1 MPIILSLFL
10 CLSILFYPA
19 LHFLLPYPQMHLI
32 RAEYFLVV
40 TVIIFFGGAK
50 IFETFTLFK
59 SEISLLFTILFLSMF
74 GMIYQGMVVG
84 PVSASDLMV
93 VPRLILYFLIF
104 IFSGIASIKI
114 RSFSNSLFLLY
125 SICGIFIAIT
135 FMQYYNLF
143 GINEIIRPFSRESE
157 AVEKMVLLVEQ
168 AGWRRALGTLG
179 NPNYWGLALT
189 MFACVVSYRLFWQ
202 NRWIYAP
209 LLLGLMGSIWLT
221 GSRSA
226 LASYVGALFVG
237 GGLLLVAIKK
247 RPSLT
252 VAAFLFILALA
263 AIARLDLSSEAQTS
277 DRFSLKKL
285 NTLEMRVATWGRIWN
300 EMSKNPISFAIGQGT
315 RKEVNIVGYADNSY
329 VKLLREHGLFGLIP
343 YLFLIGLM
351 IRRTLKLVKTIDDD
365 NRAWP
370 GGLLLL
376 LLAWAIFDLAADT
389 WYSPRLMAVVF
400 GLYAFVHTVG
410 ANRLSDNRA
419 QPSIAATDKKNGP
432 PFSRPASAQLHRP
445 GGRYVQ

>member
-1 MPIILSLFL
+1 
-10 CLSILFYPA
+10 
-19 LHFLLPYPQMHLI
+19 MHLI
-32 RAEYFLVV
+32 RAEYFLILI
-40 TVIIFFGGAK
+40 VILFFGGAK
-50 IFETFTLFK
+50 IFRVFDLFK
-59 SEISLLFTILFLSMF
+59 SEITIIFAILFFSMF
-74 GMIYQGMVVG
+74 GMLYQSMVIG
-84 PVSASDLMV
+84 TISASDLMV
-93 VPRLILYFLIF
+93 VPRLTLYFIIF
-104 IFSGIASIKI
+104 IFSAILSFKT
-114 RSFSNSLFLLY
+114 RSYGESLLTLY
-125 SICGIFIAIT
+125 LMCGIFIAIT

-143 GINEIIRPFSRESE
+143 GINEIVRPFSRESE
-157 AVEKMVLLVEQ
+157 AAEKMVLLVEQ

-189 MFACVVSYRLFWQ
+189 IFACIVSYRLFWE

-209 LLLGLMGSIWLT
+209 LLLGLLGSIWLT

-226 LASYVGALFVG
+226 LGSYVGALVVG
-237 GGLLLVAIKK
+237 GSLLLVTVRK
-247 RPSLT
+247 RPSLM

-263 AIARLDLSSEAQTS
+263 AITRLDLSSEAQTS
-277 DRFSLKKL
+277 DRFSLEKL
-285 NTLEMRVATWGRIWN
+285 NTLQMRVATWGRIWN
-300 EMSKNPISFAIGQGT
+300 EMSENPISFAIGQGT

-329 VKLLREHGLFGLIP
+329 VKMLREHGLFGLIP
-343 YLFLIGLM
+343 YLFLIGFM
-351 IRRTLKLVKTIDDD
+351 MRRTLKLVKAIDDE

-410 ANRLSDNRA
+410 ANRLSDKRA
-419 QPSIAATDKKNGP
+419 QPAMAATDKRNDLP
-432 PFSRPASAQLHRP
+432 HSRPVSTQPHQP